1 MHHLRGPFRRSAS
14 VWPLVLLLASPVGFA
29 APPQLSGFESGS
41 VITAEEINE
50 KLQTL
55 TSYTNE
61 VRLAI
66 TEAESAITSSSAGL
80 DELGVNQSGL
90 INDHESRANSLVN
103 PSAADLAGRH
113 YCEDSYLQWLYKDV
127 GYASRGWTVRNYEYV
142 FSETGFSLVRRFFG
156 EPEHGF
162 FGAPFQNQLQNSPL
176 VATVADLIDQ
186 VATGTYSVNELKSQ
200 TVVTQRGHLYSIGY
214 QRGTF
219 DPPSDGK
226 SMWNSID
233 IGIQCSNEEDPFNL
247 GGAQ

>member
-1 MHHLRGPFRRSAS
+1 MNHLRGPFRRSAS
-14 VWPLVLLLASPVGFA
+14 VWPLFLLLASPLGFA

-66 TEAESAITSSSAGL
+66 AEAESAIASSSTGL

-142 FSETGFSLVRRFFG
+142 FSETGYSLVRRFYG

-162 FGAPFQNQLQNSPL
+162 YGNPYQTQLQNSGA
-176 VATVADLIDQ
+176 VAAVADLIDQ
-186 VATGTYSVNELKSQ
+186 VTTGTYSVNTLKSLSP
-200 TVVTQRGHLYSIGY
+200 VSQRGHVWWAGY
-214 QRGTF
+214 QDGTF
-219 DPPSDGK
+219 DPLADGQ
-226 SMWNSID
+226 SLWNSFD
-233 IGIQCSNEEDPFNL
+233 IAIQCSDEEDPFNL

>member
-1 MHHLRGPFRRSAS
+1 MNMHHLSGPFRRSAS
-14 VWPLVLLLASPVGFA
+14 VWSLVLLLASPVGFA
-29 APPQLSGFESGS
+29 APPQLNGFESGS

-113 YCEDSYLQWLYKDV
+113 YCEDAYLQWLYSQ
-127 GYASRGWTVRNYEYV
+127 GNYASRGWNSWNYEYV
-142 FSETGFSLVRRFFG
+142 FSETGFSLVRRLYE
-156 EPEHGF
+156 EPAHGF
-162 FGAPFQNQLQNSPL
+162 FGSPFFTRLQNT
-176 VATVADLIDQ
+176 ATVGTVTLNEVQ
-186 VATGTYSVNELKSQ
+186 TGTYSVNTLKSLNP
-200 TVVTQRGHLYSIGY
+200 VTQRGHVWWAGY

-219 DPPSDGK
+219 DPPADNQSLY
-226 SMWNSID
+226 NSFD
-233 IGIQCSNEEDPFNL
+233 IAIQCSDEEDPFNL